1 MHELLSCLRKGPK
14 EFHAGPKRLI
24 GGTELCLRVDP
35 AKLDSPQSKFFLPE
49 TQHRK
54 RGRRLACNS
63 LDPQTCKVF
72 TRRNPKATE
81 EVCRAVIAVV
91 EDISR
96 RSRSSSSS
104 SAARARSILLMLS
117 ARAHGW
123 RQSHG
128 HHHDTSAS
136 MILLTSSPFLVCSC
150 TRE

>member
-1 MHELLSCLRKGPK
+1 MHELLSCLRTGPK

-96 RSRSSSSS
+96 RSRSSSS
-104 SAARARSILLMLS
+104 AARARSILLMLS